1 MVAPRP
7 LVTEIGRPY
16 WEALAEGR
24 VSLPHCGACDRL
36 FFHPRAFC
44 PHCGASGPGWRDVP
58 GTGTLYTFTLTQ
70 VPVAP
75 DFADQ
80 PPLLLAV
87 VELAPDVRLATTL
100 VDVAPEAVRIG
111 MAVAPVFDRET
122 FAGLTLLRFRPG

>member
-7 LVTEIGRPY
+7 LVTEVARPY
-16 WEALAEGR
+16 WEALAADR
-24 VSLPHCGACDRL
+24 VLLPHCGACDRF

-44 PHCGASGPGWRDVP
+44 PHCGSTAPGWREVS
-58 GTGTLYTFTLTQ
+58 GAGTLYTFTLAE

-87 VELAPDVRLATTL
+87 VELDRDVRLATTL

-111 MAVAPVFDRET
+111 MAVTPMFDHET
-122 FAGLTLLRFRPG
+122 FADLTLLRFRPV